1 MLDGV
6 WDFLGMLCEMSPFL
20 LLGFLIAGV
29 MHAFIPRKFFA
40 NYLSHNSLR
49 SVLYAVLMGVPLP
62 LCSCGVVPTA
72 VSMRREGASIAAT
85 VAFLIATPQTGVDS
99 ILATAA
105 LLGVPFAVIRPVAAF
120 LTAIFGGALVVLLY
134 RSATKSRVVKSEVAD
149 SEDSRPK
156 SFWGRCIEA
165 LRYGF
170 LDMMQDIGRWLILG
184 LAVAAMITILVPDGF
199 FASFNDKPL
208 LSMLLVLLF
217 SVPMYLCATGSIPI
231 AAALILKGLSPGAAL
246 VLLMAG
252 PATNAASIIVVGKSL
267 GGRALCIYLLS
278 IMVGAVAMGLVI
290 DTLLPREWFLM
301 SQSVC
306 TAECHSS
313 LAWYDIV
320 STVVLLLLLVVA
332 TVRRVKTSKRD
343 KVNMKNIYRIKGMM
357 CNHCKAN
364 VERTLSALEGVVSVS
379 VDLAAGEATV
389 EGSVERQRVIDAIR
403 SMGYEYV
410 EE

>member
-1 MLDGV
+1 
-6 WDFLGMLCEMSPFL
+6 
-20 LLGFLIAGV
+20 
-29 MHAFIPRKFFA
+29 
-40 NYLSHNSLR
+40 
-49 SVLYAVLMGVPLP
+49 
-62 LCSCGVVPTA
+62 
-72 VSMRREGASIAAT
+72 
-85 VAFLIATPQTGVDS
+85 
-99 ILATAA
+99 
-105 LLGVPFAVIRPVAAF
+105 
-120 LTAIFGGALVVLLY
+120 
-134 RSATKSRVVKSEVAD
+134 
-149 SEDSRPK
+149 
-156 SFWGRCIEA
+156 
-165 LRYGF
+165 
-170 LDMMQDIGRWLILG
+170 
-184 LAVAAMITILVPDGF
+184 
-199 FASFNDKPL
+199 
-208 LSMLLVLLF
+208 MLLVLLF

>member
-1 MLDGV
+1 
-6 WDFLGMLCEMSPFL
+6 MLCQMSPFL
-20 LLGFLIAGV
+20 LLGFLIAGI
-29 MHAFIPRKFFA
+29 MHAFVPRRFFA

-49 SVLYAVLMGVPLP
+49 AAFRAILIGIPLP

-72 VSMRREGASIAAT
+72 VSMRREGASLAAT

-105 LLGVPFAVIRPVAAF
+105 LLGMPFAMIRPIAAF
-120 LTAIFGGALVVLLY
+120 LTALFGGLMVVLLC
-134 RSATKSRVVKSEVAD
+134 RSVARAEQGSVTAFSSD
-149 SEDSRPK
+149 DSRPK
-156 SFWGRCIEA
+156 GFWSRCIVT

-184 LAVAAMITILVPDGF
+184 LAVAALITILVPDGF
-199 FASFNDKPL
+199 FVSFNDRPL
-208 LSMLLVLLF
+208 LSMVLVLLF
-217 SVPMYLCATGSIPI
+217 AVPMYLCATGSIPI

-252 PATNAASIIVVGKSL
+252 PATNAASIIVVGRSL
-267 GGRALCIYLLS
+267 GIRALCVYLFS
-278 IMVGAVAMGLVI
+278 IMVGAVAMGLVV
-290 DTLLPREWFLM
+290 DMALPREWFAI

-306 TAECHSS
+306 AAECHSA
-313 LAWYDIV
+313 LAWYEIAA
-320 STVVLLLLLVVA
+320 TVVLLLLLAVA
-332 TVRRVKTSKRD
+332 AVRSLKSSKRD
-343 KVNMKNIYRIKGMM
+343 KRSMKQIYRIKGMM

-364 VERTLSALEGVVSVS
+364 VERILASLEGVVAVS

-389 EGSVERQRVIDAIR
+389 EGSVEREQVIAAIR
-403 SMGYEYV
+403 AMGYDYV